1 MQTRLPATCW
11 WASRTG
17 TRQRWAHLLCQGRV
31 EPRLGRTFWPAV
43 LSRAKPYIFIGYRI
57 LEMVGKPHSSSN
69 LPSKYR
75 KCWEIVKFCDTY
87 YAATTRIPT
96 MWFTSNPHSSS
107 RIVTYL
113 VSIAV
118 PSTRC
123 AHHACTNLRESS
135 FNSNIH
141 ALRVFSRMY
150 LMDTSRC
157 RMVWAFNCT
166 GTGTE
171 IFC

>member
-1 MQTRLPATCW
+1 MQWKYTRSAWITEFLPRSWIRCERKNRSLAPVSLSTH
-11 WASRTG
+11 TG
-17 TRQRWAHLLCQGRV
+17 CRWLIWV
-31 EPRLGRTFWPAV
+31 DFTTWPKV
-43 LSRAKPYIFIGYRI
+43 
-57 LEMVGKPHSSSN
+57 EMVGKPHSSSN

-123 AHHACTNLRESS
+123 AHHACTNLRNSS
-135 FNSNIH
+135 FHSNIH

>member
-1 MQTRLPATCW
+1 
-11 WASRTG
+11 
-17 TRQRWAHLLCQGRV
+17 
-31 EPRLGRTFWPAV
+31 
-43 LSRAKPYIFIGYRI
+43 
-57 LEMVGKPHSSSN
+57 MVSKPHSSSN

-75 KCWEIVKFCDTY
+75 KSWEIVKFCDTY

-123 AHHACTNLRESS
+123 AHHACTNLRESNFKIPIFMHCAYFLVCIS
-135 FNSNIH
+135 WIRAAVAWCEHLIVPVPVQKYFVRRTLYFWIQVP
-141 ALRVFSRMY
+141 VFLKSCAQLLNYVVLLTITRTV
-150 LMDTSRC
+150 L
-157 RMVWAFNCT
+157 VVAA
-166 GTGTE
+166 
-171 IFC
+171 